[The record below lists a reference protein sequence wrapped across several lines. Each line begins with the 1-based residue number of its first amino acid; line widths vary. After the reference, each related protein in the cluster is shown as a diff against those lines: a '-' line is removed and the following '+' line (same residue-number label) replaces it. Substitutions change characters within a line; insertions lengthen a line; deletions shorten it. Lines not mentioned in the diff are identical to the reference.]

1 MLPSGKFTSSVFSKL
16 ICDDDIIRKDLT
28 EDIKEI
34 FSKTEKF
41 FGKVKYQESNKAL
54 FVYIADDHTGIDFRE
69 SLFGNPYTGDIY
81 HNRLKEL
88 AKQIISLDYVIDTL
102 FIVNLGDELDG
113 FNKQT
118 TRGGHALESLSNKEQ
133 FNIYTSARKIFYDT
147 ILTSNL
153 FKEITIVNINN
164 SNHSGN
170 DYSYIVNK
178 SIEFYLDARYDNIT
192 IINQDKF
199 IDTYSWGNHCILLTH
214 GKDEKYMKFGFPLN
228 LNEKVDLWLL
238 DYSKNF
244 TNKYISTVKGDL
256 HAYSVNIGKS
266 GRYINV
272 PSICGGS
279 NWIEHN
285 YGSSNAGALL
295 EIVDKEDKNIISI
308 PIWF

>member
-54 FVYIADDHTGIDFRE
+54 FVYIADDHAGIDFKE

-153 FKEITIVNINN
+153 FKEM
-164 SNHSGN
+164 S
-170 DYSYIVNK
+170 
-178 SIEFYLDARYDNIT
+178 SIPESFILAKASFS
-192 IINQDKF
+192 QSPKKF
-199 IDTYSWGNHCILLTH
+199 LKGSDRTNLYCSAFRLL
-214 GKDEKYMKFGFPLN
+214 GFP
-228 LNEKVDLWLL
+228 
-238 DYSKNF
+238 F
-244 TNKYISTVKGDL
+244 G
-256 HAYSVNIGKS
+256 ARRIG
-266 GRYINV
+266 R
-272 PSICGGS
+272 
-279 NWIEHN
+279 
-285 YGSSNAGALL
+285 
-295 EIVDKEDKNIISI
+295 
-308 PIWF
+308 